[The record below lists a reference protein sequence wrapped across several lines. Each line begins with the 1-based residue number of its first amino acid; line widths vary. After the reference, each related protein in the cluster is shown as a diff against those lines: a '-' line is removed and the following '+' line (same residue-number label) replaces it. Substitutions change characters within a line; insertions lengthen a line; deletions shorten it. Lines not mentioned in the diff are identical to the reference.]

1 MMEPT
6 IAMSSHREHVHR
18 LPSLNNLLESEVI
31 LGDDEGTSSC
41 DEEDSEMHSA
51 LEDLSE
57 TNTADLKFHD
67 CSLSSSI
74 ADSAV
79 MTDQEIQ
86 QDMSRLSLSQ
96 SYYKPEEEMSR
107 LPLSQSYYKPEE
119 PSMTRSM
126 LPRSNSTLSNR
137 TSSSSRSRDQQ
148 RLVAPRPSYADN
160 SSSGSKGRYSSPS
173 PFATRRTISVSGP
186 SSQPTT
192 PSTLRKPPTCSPTS
206 TRPAVPPK
214 PIGLTRQPSTLKAK
228 TPESPMTPRRSSSVV
243 STTTSPT
250 AKSFLASG
258 KQPSVIRA
266 NKPVTPT
273 KPLTPPKRTD
283 ERFATLGR
291 RPKLS
296 SPVISTSMSGGT
308 SMEITAAA
316 RETKAAADK
325 FATLPRRKITKD
337 RPCLPKPQREPEPFS
352 RMDGNATL
360 PRPMKKLS
368 SPTLPGPIMK
378 PRTVIYMEKSAQT
391 ELSHKDVREGQEAC
405 QKLRSLSWQQQ
416 NNEEARQ
423 LERMLIQSKEEA
435 EMLQQELDEEREERQ
450 IVQREL
456 EKTTQRVAA
465 MLDSMEGVEREFHTR
480 GDSLIHLETN
490 LQTSSQTISA
500 LQEQLEAQDA
510 ALLAQ
515 RLELNRS
522 LQSEKALLQ
531 QIQENESESR
541 EMMEFLQAEKLTLHD
556 TVRDS
561 ESEMGLLKS
570 QLEDSQRLLLLKEE
584 ECQHLVRLAEQRR
597 HELAALQADLKGAE
611 GRTGSVLLAQGAQ
624 LSAAALALVKLHSRM
639 DGLLQIILQSHA
651 LPAAELEALVFP
663 NEAYRDDKPNIPAIE
678 FTKLIEFS
686 PTAKVVELEGNE
698 TETLTTPEQTQ
709 PIQRLVGSTSLQDL
723 SDAINLTR
731 RRPPEGREEPNPVID
746 EELRL
751 AASLVDQIEDAD
763 HVLSKILRVLR
774 RLILDKDSTMQQL
787 SDEKEQLLASL
798 SAQTVALLEAKEELN
813 KLRKAGEEVE
823 PITMEKVVD
832 LGSYYSRWNDLSAR
846 LEAQVCW
853 SKSVSKVLETLPVD
867 ILHAHPALQQ
877 LLQKLVSNVD
887 EEHDPNANGSG

>member
-6 IAMSSHREHVHR
+6 IAMSPHREHVHR

-31 LGDDEGTSSC
+31 LGDDEGSSC
-41 DEEDSEMHSA
+41 DGEDSEMHSA

-67 CSLSSSI
+67 CSLTSSI

-79 MTDQEIQ
+79 LIEPDVQP
-86 QDMSRLSLSQ
+86 DMSRLSLSQ

-107 LPLSQSYYKPEE
+107 LSLSQSYYKPDE
-119 PSMTRSM
+119 PSITRSM
-126 LPRSNSTLSNR
+126 LPRSSSTLSSR

-148 RLVAPRPSYADN
+148 RLMAPRSSYTDN
-160 SSSGSKGRYSSPS
+160 TSSSKGRYSSPS
-173 PFATRRTISVSGP
+173 PFATRRTVSVSGP
-186 SSQPTT
+186 HSQPTT
-192 PSTLRKPPTCSPTS
+192 PSTIRKPPSCSPS
-206 TRPAVPPK
+206 SSRPAVPPK

-228 TPESPMTPRRSSSVV
+228 TPESPMTPRRSSSVI
-243 STTTSPT
+243 STSTNSPA

-258 KQPSVIRA
+258 KQPSVIRS

-273 KPLTPPKRTD
+273 KPSTPPKRPD

-296 SPVISTSMSGGT
+296 SPVISMSMSGGT

-316 RETKAAADK
+316 RETKATADK
-325 FATLPRRKITKD
+325 FATLPRRKPTKD
-337 RPCLPKPQREPEPFS
+337 RPCLPKPVREPEPVS
-352 RMDGNATL
+352 SIRMDGGATL

-391 ELSHKDVREGQEAC
+391 EMSHKDVREGQEAC
-405 QKLRSLSWQQQ
+405 HKLRSLSWQQQ

-423 LERMLIQSKEEA
+423 LERMLMQSKDEA
-435 EMLQQELDEEREERQ
+435 ELLQQELDEEREERQ

-490 LQTSSQTISA
+490 LQTSSQTISV

-510 ALLAQ
+510 ALIAQ
-515 RLELNRS
+515 RLELDRS
-522 LQSEKALLQ
+522 LQAEKALLQ
-531 QIQENESESR
+531 QIQESESENR
-541 EMMEFLQAEKLTLHD
+541 EMMDFLQAEKLALHEA
-556 TVRDS
+556 VRDS

-570 QLEDSQRLLLLKEE
+570 QLADAQRLLLLKEE

-597 HELAALQADLKGAE
+597 HELAALQAELKGAE

-624 LSAAALALVKLHSRM
+624 LSAAALDLVKLHSRM
-639 DGLLQIILQSHA
+639 DGLLQIILQSHT
-651 LPAAELEALVFP
+651 LPRAELEALVFP
-663 NEAYRDDKPNIPAIE
+663 NETFKEESSNISAELPN
-678 FTKLIEFS
+678 LIEFS
-686 PTAKVVELEGNE
+686 TMSADLENDTNE
-698 TETLTTPEQTQ
+698 TETDNSQMPEQTQ

-751 AASLVDQIEDAD
+751 AASLVDQIEETD
-763 HVLSKILRVLR
+763 HVLSKLLRVLR
-774 RLILDKDSTMQQL
+774 RLILDKDSTMHQL
-787 SDEKEQLLASL
+787 NDEREQLLASL
-798 SAQTVALLEAKEELN
+798 NAQTVALLEAKEELN
-813 KLRKAGEEVE
+813 KLRKAGEEAE
-823 PITMEKVVD
+823 PLTMEKVVD
-832 LGSYYSRWNDLSAR
+832 LGSYRWNDLSAR
-846 LEAQVCW
+846 LDAQVCW
-853 SKSVSKVLETLPVD
+853 SKSVSKVLETLPIDV
-867 ILHAHPALQQ
+867 LHAHPALQH
-877 LLQKLVSNVD
+877 LLQNLVSNVD
-887 EEHDPNANGSG
+887 EHDPNANGSG